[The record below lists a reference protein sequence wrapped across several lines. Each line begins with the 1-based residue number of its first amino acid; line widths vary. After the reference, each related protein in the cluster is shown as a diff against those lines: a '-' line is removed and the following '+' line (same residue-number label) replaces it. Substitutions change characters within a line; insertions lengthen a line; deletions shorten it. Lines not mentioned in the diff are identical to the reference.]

1 MLGTLFENSN
11 YGGSTF
17 TLFGATGCTSTSYG
31 FASLTGGW
39 ESRVS
44 SAKGQNGCSLTLYTS
59 DNYSGLLWSCATN
72 LCDSLPADVNDRVRS
87 VVAK

>member
-44 SAKGQNGCSLTLYTS
+44 SAKGQNGCSLTYTRPITTAVS
-59 DNYSGLLWSCATN
+59 SGAAPQTYATA
-72 LCDSLPADVNDRVRS
+72 CRPM
-87 VVAK
+87 